1 VDVSEWAGGGL
12 NGQEWPWL
20 TGAKGGGGGGQEC
33 VGRRVDLG
41 GGGGGGGG
49 GVMATPGAGIS
60 GRAYVESLQEE
71 AAVLRTETAR
81 KDAEIGMLRRKFSRL
96 SGLALDL

>member
-1 VDVSEWAGGGL
+1 
-12 NGQEWPWL
+12 
-20 TGAKGGGGGGQEC
+20 
-33 VGRRVDLG
+33 
-41 GGGGGGGG
+41 
-49 GVMATPGAGIS
+49 MATPGAGIS